1 VKGIKI
7 KKESLSIFMVTRNP
21 NWFSEIL
28 DKKASY
34 TKQNIKIILKVSYLK
49 EVALIVV

>member
-1 VKGIKI
+1 
-7 KKESLSIFMVTRNP
+7 MVTRNP